1 MKLIKSIVAVA
12 FVIMLIPRITWS
24 RENNGLLV
32 DALSVA
38 GARPQMMDIVDW
50 SVINREFMDYS
61 QMEQYCNQVLDIFG
75 AEQEFFKSTK
85 ENSEMYRILNIEG
98 KLDSDTFLQII
109 IQSVI
114 LPEEYEKEPQTYL
127 VVNVSDQNL
136 EKFVDLAEKVRK
148 AVISLEGQSKITSC
162 VTGTFDG
169 KLDGVKQ
176 DQILENIYG
185 CLKIS
190 DTEKIKDEYTF
201 SMMGFSPLLSE
212 GVQILGKDYNIHI
225 SMRYNSED
233 DKTYIW
239 IGTPVIS
246 LEY

>member
-1 MKLIKSIVAVA
+1 MKPIKCIVAVIL
-12 FVIMLIPRITWS
+12 VIMLIPKFTLS
-24 RENNGLLV
+24 QEKDGLLV
-32 DALSVA
+32 EALSAA
-38 GARPQMMDIVDW
+38 GAEPQMMDIVDW
-50 SVINREFMDYS
+50 SVINREFIDFS
-61 QMEQYCNQVLDIFG
+61 QMEKYRDEILNIFG
-75 AEQEFFKSTK
+75 VEQEFFKITK
-85 ENSEMYRILNIEG
+85 ENSEMYRILNTEG

-127 VVNVSDQNL
+127 VVNVSGQKL
-136 EKFVDLAEKVRK
+136 EKFVDFAEKVRK
-148 AVISLEGQSKITSC
+148 AVINSQGQSKITSC

-176 DQILENIYG
+176 DQILKNIYG
-185 CLKIS
+185 YLKIS

-212 GVQILGKDYNIHI
+212 GIQILGKNYNIHI
-225 SMRYNSED
+225 SMRYNSEE